1 MRKSINKERKL
12 REKII
17 ELTKEYFS
25 NYHVSN
31 DFKPG
36 KDYVRYSG
44 RVFNE
49 EEGSLLINA
58 ALDFWLTAGE
68 YAKKFEY
75 KLANYL
81 GVRNSLLSNSG
92 SSANLLALSALTSEK
107 LGKQKLVS
115 GDEVITVAA
124 GFPTTVNPIYQ
135 NNLVPVYCDVELG
148 TNNINISDVEK
159 SISNKTKAIFI
170 AHTLGNPFDLDSIM
184 EIAKK
189 HQLWVIEDNCDA
201 LGSTWRG
208 KLTGTFGDLST
219 QSFYP
224 PHHITLGEGGA
235 ISTNKPLLKKI
246 IESFRDWGRD
256 CWCESGM
263 DNTCGKRFEWEL
275 GELPKGY
282 DHKYIYSHIGY
293 NLKATDLQAAVGVA
307 QLDKL
312 QGFIEARRDNHKFF
326 INALKKHEEYFILP
340 EKSEH
345 ANPSWFGFILTLKE
359 KAPFTRNEIVQYLE
373 KSKVATRMLFGGN
386 LTKQPA
392 YIGKKHRVV
401 SDLKNTDYI
410 MSNSFW
416 IGVYPGITKEMRT
429 YVVEVFDNFIK
440 SFS

>member
-1 MRKSINKERKL
+1 MNKSINKERKL

-36 KDYVRYSG
+36 QDYVRYSG
-44 RVFNE
+44 RVFNDD
-49 EEGSLLINA
+49 EGKLLINA

-68 YAKKFEY
+68 YAKKFEH

-107 LGKQKLVS
+107 LGKQKLVI
-115 GDEVITVAA
+115 GNEVITVAA

-148 TNNINISDVEK
+148 FNNIKISDVEK
-159 SISNKTKAIFI
+159 AISNKTKAIFI
-170 AHTLGNPFDLDSIM
+170 AHTLGNPFDLDRIM
-184 EIAKK
+184 GIAEK

-235 ISTNKPLLKKI
+235 INTSKPLLKKI
-246 IESFRDWGRD
+246 VESFRDWGRD
-256 CWCESGM
+256 CWCESGK

-293 NLKATDLQAAVGVA
+293 NLKITDLQAAVGVA

-312 QGFIEARRDNHKFF
+312 DSFINSRKDNHKYYMEAF
-326 INALKKHEEYFILP
+326 KKYEEFFILP
-340 EKSEH
+340 KKLEYSD
-345 ANPSWFGFILTLKE
+345 PSWFGFILTLKE
-359 KAPFTRNEIVQYLE
+359 NIPFTRNEIVQYLE

-392 YIGKKHRVV
+392 YIGKKHKIV
-401 SDLKNTDYI
+401 SDLSNTDYI
-410 MSNSFW
+410 MDNSFW